1 MKGAGA
7 LDRAVEIVLSI
18 GLVLSGCLF
27 LFGLF
32 LGSDEALRVG
42 TVLLMATPVA
52 RVAIVTVGMFAER
65 DWVFGLVSLW
75 VLAVLATSIGVAFHH

>member
-1 MKGAGA
+1 VKGAGA